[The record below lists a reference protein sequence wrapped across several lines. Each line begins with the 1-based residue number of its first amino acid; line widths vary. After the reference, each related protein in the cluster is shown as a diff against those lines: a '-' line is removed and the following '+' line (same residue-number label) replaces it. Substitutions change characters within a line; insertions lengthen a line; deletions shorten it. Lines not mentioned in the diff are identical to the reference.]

1 MKTEKREPNNRASVA
16 CGTTSSGLI
25 CILVPKGE
33 KIGRSQ
39 RQKMFEQ
46 IMAITFI
53 KFRKTINL
61 HIQETQQTL
70 SKETWRKH
78 HQDTS

>member
-1 MKTEKREPNNRASVA
+1 MKTETREPNNRASVV
-16 CGTTSSGLI
+16 CGTTASGLI

-33 KIGRSQ
+33 KTGRSQ

-46 IMAITFI
+46 IMAITFLNLM
-53 KFRKTINL
+53 KTINL
-61 HIQETQQTL
+61 HMQETQQTL
-70 SKETWRKH
+70 SKETGRKH